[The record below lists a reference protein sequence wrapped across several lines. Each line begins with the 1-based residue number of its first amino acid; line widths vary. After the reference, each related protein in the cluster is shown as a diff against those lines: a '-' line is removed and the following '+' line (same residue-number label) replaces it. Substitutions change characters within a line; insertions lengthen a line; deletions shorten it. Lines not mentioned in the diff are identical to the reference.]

1 MPRPSVKLTATV
13 IGAPEPHRLALFYA
27 GLLGWEITSQEED
40 WVTVRDPE
48 GGAGLSFQAEKL
60 HRRPVWPGNRVDQQM
75 MMHLDFQVE
84 DLGAA
89 SAHAV
94 SLGATVAEFQPQDDV
109 IVHFDPVGHP
119 FCLWIATGEGEGED
133 AEDAEAAA

>member
-13 IGAPEPHRLALFYA
+13 IGAPDPHLLAHFYA
-27 GLLGWEITSQEED
+27 GLLGWEIGRLEEG
-40 WVTVRDPE
+40 WATVRDPE

-60 HRRPVWPGNRVDQQM
+60 HRRPIWPGNTVDQQM

-84 DLGAA
+84 DLEAA

-94 SLGATVAEFQPQDDV
+94 SLGAKVAEYQPQDDN
-109 IVHFDPVGHP
+109 IVHYDPVGHP
-119 FCLWIATGEGEGED
+119 FCLWIATGRD
-133 AEDAEAAA
+133 EDAEAAA

>member
-1 MPRPSVKLTATV
+1 MSRPSVKLTATV
-13 IGAPEPHRLALFYA
+13 IGTPDPLRLARFYSE
-27 GLLGWEITSQEED
+27 LLGWEIGSVEED
-40 WVTVRDPE
+40 WVAVRDPE
-48 GGAGLSFQAEKL
+48 GGAGLSFQAELL
-60 HRRPVWPGNRVDQQM
+60 HRRPVWPGNKVDQQM

-84 DLGAA
+84 DLRAA

-119 FCLWIATGEGEGED
+119 FCLWIVVDEGEGEG
-133 AEDAEAAA
+133 AEAAA

>member
-1 MPRPSVKLTATV
+1 MSRPSVKLTATV
-13 IGAPEPHRLALFYA
+13 IGTPDPLRLARFYSE
-27 GLLGWEITSQEED
+27 LLGWEIGSIEED
-40 WVTVRDPE
+40 WVAVRDPE
-48 GGAGLSFQAEKL
+48 GGAGLSFQAELL
-60 HRRPVWPGNRVDQQM
+60 HRRPVWPGNKVDQQM

-84 DLGAA
+84 DLRAA

-119 FCLWIATGEGEGED
+119 FCLWVVTEQDED
-133 AEDAEAAA
+133 A

>member
-1 MPRPSVKLTATV
+1 MSRPSVKLTATV
-13 IGAPEPHRLALFYA
+13 IGTPDPLRLARFYSE
-27 GLLGWEITSQEED
+27 LLGWEIGSVEED
-40 WVTVRDPE
+40 WVAVRDPE
-48 GGAGLSFQAEKL
+48 GGAGLSFQAELL
-60 HRRPVWPGNRVDQQM
+60 HRRPVWPGNKVDQQM

-84 DLGAA
+84 DLHAV

-119 FCLWIATGEGEGED
+119 FCLWIVVDEGEG
-133 AEDAEAAA
+133 AEAAA

>member
-13 IGAPEPHRLALFYA
+13 IGAPDPQLLARFYSD
-27 GLLGWEITSQEED
+27 LLGWEITGLEED

-84 DLGAA
+84 DLWEA

-119 FCLWIATGEGEGED
+119 FCLWIVTEGGED
-133 AEDAEAAA
+133 AGAAA